1 MVDSVKT
8 QSNEQI
14 KQLQNKLKDVYFISG
29 LGADKRVFRRLKT
42 EGYQPVHI
50 DWIEPEKGESISD
63 YAQRLATQIKSENPI
78 LVGLSFG
85 GLIAVEMAK
94 HLNPEKVILISS
106 AKNHTEVPPYFKL
119 FRWFPI
125 HRIFPFKSLLWA
137 VYWILFWFFSLETVD
152 ERRLLRA
159 ILKDTDANFLKWAI
173 HQVVTWKNEI
183 VPEHLH
189 HIHGLNDRIFP
200 VRFLHSQLKHC
211 KFLTDQGGHF
221 MVLNKAE
228 KVSQWLDGIIN
239 LRNVRFPSY

>member
-125 HRIFPFKSLLWA
+125 HRIFPF
-137 VYWILFWFFSLETVD
+137 
-152 ERRLLRA
+152 
-159 ILKDTDANFLKWAI
+159 
-173 HQVVTWKNEI
+173 
-183 VPEHLH
+183 
-189 HIHGLNDRIFP
+189 
-200 VRFLHSQLKHC
+200 
-211 KFLTDQGGHF
+211 
-221 MVLNKAE
+221 
-228 KVSQWLDGIIN
+228 
-239 LRNVRFPSY
+239 